1 MIKNPQC
8 GMDVPWSSSPEWP
21 NNSSNVNGVNGRP
34 KGKLIFTVPNIN
46 KQINSKENVSSKQ
59 SLGGRTDR
67 TDWAA
72 VLAEGEMGNSSFCR
86 PVIKV
91 L

>member
-1 MIKNPQC
+1 
-8 GMDVPWSSSPEWP
+8 MDVPWSSSPEWP
-21 NNSSNVNGVNGRP
+21 NNPANGNGVNGRP

-59 SLGGRTDR
+59 SLGGRTER

-72 VLAEGEMGNSSFCR
+72 VLAEVEMGNSSVFR
-86 PVIKV
+86 PVISTIDINQR
-91 L
+91 LYM